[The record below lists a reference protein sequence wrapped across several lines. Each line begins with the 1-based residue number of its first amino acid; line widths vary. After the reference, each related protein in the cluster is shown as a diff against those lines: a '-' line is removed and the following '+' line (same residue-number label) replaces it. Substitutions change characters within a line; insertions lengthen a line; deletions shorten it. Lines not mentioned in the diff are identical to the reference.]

1 MTLKIIIY
9 HSSFLVFFLSF
20 FFFVFFSFLD
30 SIRRITCFLS
40 SSGVFRG
47 DVTYD
52 IQNSDVTVNIA
63 CELCATS
70 ISVTLVK
77 RVKLVNQTLLEEFII
92 QTSLLY
98 FRSCSIFKCFKRFSV
113 HTSVYPIYL
122 I

>member
-1 MTLKIIIY
+1 M
-9 HSSFLVFFLSF
+9 
-20 FFFVFFSFLD
+20 D

-40 SSGVFRG
+40 SFGVFRG
-47 DVTYD
+47 DVTYG
-52 IQNSDVTVNIA
+52 IQNSYVTVNIA

-77 RVKLVNQTLLEEFII
+77 RVELVNQTLLEEFII

-98 FRSCSIFKCFKRFSV
+98 FGAVQFLNVLNVSV
-113 HTSVYPIYL
+113 FTLLCIQF